1 MSKSKLEEEWEN
13 ILKDFDILNK
23 VNKYG
28 EYTLSSKDINK
39 YREARLMTKFDY
51 EEALPEC
58 FKKND
63 LTILPIS
70 RGKYKIGKFNI
81 FTKIKYDNKNKRIP
95 FELPP
100 YIESININNLYSESA
115 SIYYAF
121 LTRMIEDVIG
131 ECCDLTISG
140 RMGTGKFEFII
151 GDKLVNDKTYSLQ
164 IENSQCEIDAGY
176 EGEEILALIEAKNYK
191 VTNFV
196 TRQLYYPY
204 RLWKNRLGDKKQVL
218 PIFFTYDKVFGR
230 FSFFVFKFKDINRYD
245 SIEIVSQV
253 NYLVQQE
260 SISDEEIMD
269 LIENTPTEKERMSLP
284 QADDFSKVID
294 LLSILTEVTKL
305 TKIEILNN
313 YNFTER
319 QANYYVSAAVYLG
332 FAKRISIDVKI
343 ENEDDEGVMEEKV
356 KKEHFVVLSEE
367 GKRVMFAWDKD
378 RKLKIARSILKHK
391 IFKETVKFS
400 LENFRPI
407 TRKECEEIMKRVGVY
422 RITGTTIYR
431 RSSTVRGWS
440 NWILN
445 LIQPEE

>member
-1 MSKSKLEEEWEN
+1 MCKSKLEKEWEK

-51 EEALPEC
+51 EEALPDC
-58 FKKND
+58 FKKNN

-70 RGKYKIGKFNI
+70 RGKYKIGRFNI
-81 FTKIKYDNKNKRIP
+81 FTKIKYNNENRIIP
-95 FELPP
+95 SELPP
-100 YIESININNLYSESA
+100 YIESINVNNLYSENA
-115 SIYYAF
+115 SVYYAF
-121 LTRMIEDVIG
+121 LTRMIDDVVG

-140 RMGTGKFEFII
+140 RMGTGKFEFVI
-151 GDKLVNDKTYSLQ
+151 GDKIIENKTYKLQ

-176 EGEEILALIEAKNYK
+176 EGEEILVLIEAKNYK

-204 RLWKNRLGDKKQVL
+204 RLWKDKLLNKQII

-230 FSFFVFKFKDINRYD
+230 FSFFVFKFRDSNRYD
-245 SIEIVSQV
+245 SIELVSQI
-253 NYLVQQE
+253 NYLVKQE
-260 SISDEEIMD
+260 SISDEEIRE
-269 LIENTPTEKERMSLP
+269 LIETVPVVDEFMTLP

-294 LLSILTEVTKL
+294 LLSILTEVDKL
-305 TKIEILNN
+305 TKVDILNN

-319 QANYYVSAAVYLG
+319 QVNYYVSAARYLG
-332 FAKRISIDVKI
+332 LVENKIIKKKI
-343 ENEDDEGVMEEKV
+343 EEKNSEGELEEKSI
-356 KKEHFVVLSEE
+356 KERVTILSEQ
-367 GKRVMFAWDKD
+367 GKKVMFSWDKD
-378 RKLKIARSILKHK
+378 RKLKIARSILQHK
-391 IFKETVKFS
+391 IFKETTKFA
-400 LENFRPI
+400 LENYRPI
-407 TRKECEEIMKRVGVY
+407 TSRECETIMEEIGVY
-422 RITGTTIYR
+422 GISGTTISR
-431 RSSTVRGWS
+431 RSSTIRGWT

>member
-1 MSKSKLEEEWEN
+1 MSKSKLEKEWEK

-23 VNKYG
+23 VNRDG

-58 FKKND
+58 FRKNN

-70 RGKYKIGKFNI
+70 RGKYKIGRFNI
-81 FTKIKYDNKNKRIP
+81 FTKIKYDNINKRIP

-121 LTRMIEDVIG
+121 LTRMLEDVIG
-131 ECCDLTISG
+131 EYCDLTISG
-140 RMGTGKFEFII
+140 RMGTGKFDFVI
-151 GDKLVNDKTYSLQ
+151 GDKLISDKTYKLQ

-176 EGEEILALIEAKNYK
+176 EGEEVLALIEAKNYK

-204 RLWKNRLGDKKQVL
+204 RLWKDKLGNKKQVL

-245 SIEIVSQV
+245 SIELVSQV

-269 LIENTPTEKERMSLP
+269 LIENTPTVKETMTLP

-305 TKIEILNN
+305 TNIDILNN

-319 QANYYVSAAVYLG
+319 QVNYYVSAAIYLG
-332 FAKRISIDVKI
+332 LVERIAINVKI
-343 ENEDDEGVMEEKV
+343 EEEDAEGVPKEKV
-356 KKEHFVVLSEE
+356 KKERFVVLSEE
-367 GKRVMFAWDKD
+367 GKQVMFSWDKD

-407 TRKECEEIMKRVGVY
+407 TSKECEKIMKKVGVY
-422 RITGTTIYR
+422 RISGSTIPR

-440 NWILN
+440 NWILS